1 MGFIIDDDF
10 DEIAALEEIRKNG
23 MDDPVQNV
31 TILTTTECNARCY
44 YCFEHGIKQYPMTI
58 EVANAVVEFIK
69 KITLIHSLL

>member
-44 YCFEHGIKQYPMTI
+44 YCFGM
-58 EVANAVVEFIK
+58 A
-69 KITLIHSLL
+69 